1 MKLVSRI
8 RVYGYLNRDIFVNIL
23 HPLWARARILAAV
36 GALICPCG
44 GYWGAQHPGTLL
56 LPAFVR
62 RPHTPTHYVLV
73 VEIGRRPTAQC
84 GPGWVINLEF
94 QILVKDETDTI
105 YGMEFLIEFSRT
117 SLTGTDLI
125 ANVYIDTS
133 HERRRK
139 SPCHSLIGWWTKDRA
154 YPGMSDNVSAPS
166 TPLCGAVRP
175 ALPPARRC

>member
-1 MKLVSRI
+1 MSVIVSDRTLW
-8 RVYGYLNRDIFVNIL
+8 GWGSSLSFTIL
-23 HPLWARARILAAV
+23 SSSGERGI
-36 GALICPCG
+36 
-44 GYWGAQHPGTLL
+44 
-56 LPAFVR
+56 
-62 RPHTPTHYVLV
+62 
-73 VEIGRRPTAQC
+73 VERTKSDRTAQC

-154 YPGMSDNVSAPS
+154 
-166 TPLCGAVRP
+166 
-175 ALPPARRC
+175 

>member
-8 RVYGYLNRDIFVNIL
+8 RVYGYLNLDIFVNIL

-105 YGMEFLIEFSRT
+105 FGMEFLIEFSRT
-117 SLTGTDLI
+117 SLTGQ
-125 ANVYIDTS
+125 TS
-133 HERRRK
+133 HAGRK
-139 SPCHSLIGWWTKDRA
+139 SCQSLLGWWTKDRVRSQV
-154 YPGMSDNVSAPS
+154 YQTMSRPHRLHCAAQ
-166 TPLCGAVRP
+166 CG
-175 ALPPARRC
+175 RRCLLQGGARLDACSTGH